1 MRTLKM
7 GEAASLLNV
16 SPNTLRAWER
26 RFGFPAPQRTAGGH
40 RCYLH
45 GEVAALH
52 QSLAQG
58 LSVVAAVSSAR
69 EALSSDTATLVD
81 ALVAFRSPRAD
92 AAMESALALRS
103 LDCAI
108 EDVLL
113 PALDQ
118 LATRRG
124 IDSAPYAL
132 AARWADGWLRQARR
146 MAPPPMRT
154 RALLVG
160 DATSGEFDPDAFAVR
175 AFELFCERSGARV
188 MTLPVSSAGR
198 LSDVVRSVSP
208 DAVVIAGSHLPDDA
222 VAHWTLGVR
231 SAAGPV
237 PIVSFR
243 RDRAGVPVAATAAPT
258 LAPLPFGAHRQL
270 LRFLDEPDHRQ
281 TLTAL
286 ADTGASALREARG

>member
-7 GEAASLLNV
+7 GEAATLLNV

-26 RFGFPAPQRTAGGH
+26 RFGFPTPQRTAGGH

-52 QSLAQG
+52 ESLAEG
-58 LSVVAAVSSAR
+58 LSVAAAVSRAR
-69 EALSSDTATLVD
+69 ESLSSDTATLVD
-81 ALVAFRSPRAD
+81 ALAAFQPSRAD

-103 LDCAI
+103 LEAAI

-113 PALDQ
+113 PALDE
-118 LATRRG
+118 LGARRG
-124 IDSAPYAL
+124 TDSAPFAL

-160 DATSGEFDPDAFAVR
+160 DATAGEFDRDAFAVR

-188 MTLPVSSAGR
+188 MTLPVSNAGR
-198 LSDVVRSVSP
+198 VSDAVRSTSP
-208 DAVVIAGSHLPDDA
+208 DAVVIAGGYTHDDD
-222 VAHWTLGVR
+222 VARWIHGVR
-231 SAAGPV
+231 SASGPL
-237 PIVSFR
+237 PIVAFR
-243 RDRAGVPVAATAAPT
+243 RGDAQAPAPST
-258 LAPLPFGAHRQL
+258 TMPHLAPSPSGAHRQL
-270 LRFLDEPDHRQ
+270 LRFLEEPDEQRLSFPEGEDVSQ
-281 TLTAL
+281 R
-286 ADTGASALREARG
+286 REARG